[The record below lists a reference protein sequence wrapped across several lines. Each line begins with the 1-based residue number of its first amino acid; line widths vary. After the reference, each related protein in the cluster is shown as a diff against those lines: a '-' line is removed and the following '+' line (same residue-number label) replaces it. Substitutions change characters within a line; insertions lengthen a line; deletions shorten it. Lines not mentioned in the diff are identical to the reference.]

1 MKQNKH
7 TFTVQKHCGKSMI
20 GIEYGGGSPYR
31 YDGISEWMC
40 KKCKVR
46 IGRWT
51 GKVLKSEEL
60 EPPYGDMENVT
71 AEERHYN
78 L

>member
-1 MKQNKH
+1 
-7 TFTVQKHCGKSMI
+7 MI
-20 GIEYGGGSPYR
+20 GVEYDYGSPYR

-40 KKCKVR
+40 RKDKLR

-51 GKVLKSEEL
+51 GKVLKGNRR
-60 EPPYGDMENVT
+60 EPPYGKKEYVT
-71 AEERHYN
+71 KETKHYN

>member
-51 GKVLKSEEL
+51 GKELKGGEL
-60 EPPYGDMENVT
+60 EQPYGKPLNV
-71 AEERHYN
+71 
-78 L
+78 